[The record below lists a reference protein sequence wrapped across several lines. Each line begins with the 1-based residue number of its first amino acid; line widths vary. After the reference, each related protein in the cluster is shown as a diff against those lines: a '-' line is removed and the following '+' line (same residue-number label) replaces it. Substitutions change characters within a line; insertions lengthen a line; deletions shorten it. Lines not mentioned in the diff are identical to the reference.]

1 MTQPKDLS
9 HSQDLEHRFRA
20 SESFHLGEAVI
31 APSLNRIE
39 MRATEYQIEPKVM
52 KVLLALCARPG
63 HVVYRDQILQQVW
76 GHTGDDYLLNRAI
89 SELRRIFGDSA
100 QSPAYIET
108 IRKTGYRL
116 MAPIRPVASAAPVAS
131 VASAAPG
138 DPTAQ
143 EPAKTESLPPKQ
155 QPNEASDASG
165 DSVRKRHIRKRW
177 RLGAVGVVAV
187 FAVLGVVLA
196 QTGWL
201 AASPSFS
208 INHFQAYPATHFPG
222 REYDAALSPDG
233 SRIAYVADEPGKPPT
248 VFVKMLQGEQA
259 LPLSQGEGD
268 ASSPEWMPD
277 GRAIVYL
284 NLAAPNLG
292 FVRVSPLGGLV
303 QTLDVDAEA
312 FGVRGMSIA
321 NDGDRLAYAKRSAP
335 EAPYQLWL
343 YSIASGERTRLTEPA
358 PRSLGDIDPL
368 FTPDGKTIVFVRGS
382 DEVTKDI
389 YRLDLASKTLTRL
402 TFDNRKING
411 LAWSP
416 DGGQLLFTS
425 TRTGLYRLWSMERNG
440 GEPQPLALGWE
451 TVQRPTTAFGVDA
464 LVFEDWQHTAKLMS
478 LNLTGNTAAQPT
490 PLKMSHRWDSN
501 PSISPNG
508 KTVVFASNRSGPFGI
523 WRSELDSEIAHKW
536 ATLDGAFI
544 DNPTWSPDGSRIA
557 FDASPDGIS
566 QLYLLEQDSS
576 IPPALALGKSD
587 NRNPAWSR
595 DGEWIYFES
604 NRSGSWRIYGWRE
617 KTGEIRPVAVPAGKN
632 PQESV
637 DGQWLLFASD
647 GGIRRCHKATCFA
660 ASNKAGA
667 ADSSESELLVPGVQE
682 QDAYNWVPAREGIY
696 FIHRPQDE
704 NSAPDLAFF
713 HYADRS
719 TRTISTLA
727 QDFRGWGMTLAPDES
742 RLHFTEMTERGSDI
756 KVARPPVE

>member
-1 MTQPKDLS
+1 MTQPEDVS
-9 HSQDLEHRFRA
+9 HSQDPGHRFRA
-20 SESFHLGEAVI
+20 SESFHLKEAVI

-39 MRATEYQIEPKVM
+39 VGATEHQIEPKVM

-76 GHTGDDYLLNRAI
+76 GHTADDYLLNRAI

-116 MAPIRPVASAAPVAS
+116 VAPIRPVASAAPVAS
-131 VASAAPG
+131 AVPG
-138 DPTAQ
+138 GPPPQ
-143 EPAKTESLPPKQ
+143 EPAEPERLQPEQ
-155 QPNEASDASG
+155 QPNEAPDASG
-165 DSVRKRHIRKRW
+165 GSVRKLHTIT
-177 RLGAVGVVAV
+177 GAVGVVA
-187 FAVLGVVLA
+187 ACAALALVLA

-201 AASPSFS
+201 AAPQAFS
-208 INHFQAYPATHFPG
+208 INHFQAYPATHSPG

-248 VFVKMLQGEQA
+248 VMVKMLQGEQQ

-277 GRAIVYL
+277 GRGIVYL
-284 NLAAPNLG
+284 KLAAPNLR
-292 FVRVSPLGGLV
+292 FVRVSPLGGPG
-303 QTLDVDAEA
+303 QTLDVDAQA

-358 PRSLGDIDPL
+358 SGSLGDIDPL
-368 FTPDGKTIVFVRGS
+368 FAPDGKAIVFVRGS

-416 DGGQLLFTS
+416 DGAQLLFTS
-425 TRTGLYRLWSMERNG
+425 TRSGLYRLWSIARNG

-451 TVQRPTTAFGVDA
+451 TVQRPTTALGVDA

-478 LNLTGNTAAQPT
+478 LNLTGNTAVQPT
-490 PLKMSHRWDSN
+490 PLKMSRRWDSN
-501 PSISPNG
+501 PSIAPNG
-508 KTVVFASNRSGPFGI
+508 KILVFASNRTGPFGI
-523 WRSELDSEIAHKW
+523 WRSELDSEVARKW

-544 DNPTWSPDGSRIA
+544 DNPTWSPDGNRIV
-557 FDASPDGIS
+557 FDASPHGVS
-566 QLYLLEQDSS
+566 QLYLLEEDSS
-576 IPPALALGKSD
+576 IPQPLPLGDSD

-604 NRSGSWRIYGWRE
+604 NRSGAWRIYGWRE
-617 KTGEIRPVAVPAGKN
+617 KTDEIRPVAVPAGKN

-647 GGIRRCHKATCFA
+647 DGIRRCHKATCFA
-660 ASNKAGA
+660 ESNKAGA
-667 ADSSESELLVPGVQE
+667 ADSSKYELLVPGVQE
-682 QDAYNWVPAREGIY
+682 QDAYNWVPAHEGIY
-696 FIHRPQDE
+696 FIHRPADKD
-704 NSAPDLAFF
+704 SAPEVAFF
-713 HYADRS
+713 HYADRT
-719 TRTISTLA
+719 TRTISTLT
-727 QDFRGWGMTLAPDES
+727 QDFHGWGMTLAPDES
-742 RLHFTEMTERGSDI
+742 RLYFTEMTEQGSDI